1 MRSSE
6 PAAPPLGLS
15 HAHHIKDYMKKKRTL
30 SAEHLAKLQA
40 GRKKAQEN
48 QLPKQELPTVP
59 LGEPAVDKQG
69 ADLSAMR
76 RQIDEVMETNA
87 LLKAALLGNQ
97 SHQSAQG
104 VGVGQGG
111 RLLGEVDKYLIDPE
125 NYPNPTK
132 RLAQEPRLQTIAF
145 NHNYELEYDFRVRAY
160 ETKTGV
166 NMREPEFTVTLLR
179 VVLDDQGERVQLK
192 DKEGSLKDKFYIAR
206 RLMFHEDPQ
215 AALVIARE
223 NNLDVDKTD
232 EKVFLNEMRYIR
244 VRDWLFDYLWPKPAT
259 TKQGIIEESVGGT
272 LVQVYTKS
280 SVEPSAVDFDALQTK
295 V

>member
-1 MRSSE
+1 
-6 PAAPPLGLS
+6 
-15 HAHHIKDYMKKKRTL
+15 MKKKRKL

-40 GRKKAQEN
+40 GRKKAQES
-48 QLPKQELPTVP
+48 QSSKQELPTVP
-59 LGEPAVDKQG
+59 LGEPIVDKPNTP
-69 ADLSAMR
+69 DLGTMQ
-76 RQIDEVMETNA
+76 RQLDEVMETNA

-97 SHQSAQG
+97 SNQGAQG
-104 VGVGQGG
+104 IGIGQGG
-111 RLLGEVDKYLIDPE
+111 KLLGEVDKYLVDPG
-125 NYPNPTK
+125 NYPDPTK
-132 RLAQEPRLQTIAF
+132 RLAQESRLQSIAF

-166 NMREPEFTVTLLR
+166 NMREPEFTITLLR
-179 VVLDDQGERVQLK
+179 VVLDDQGERVKITGK
-192 DKEGSLKDKFYIAR
+192 DGKPMDKFYIAR

-223 NNLDVDKTD
+223 NNLDIDKTD
-232 EKVFLNEMRYIR
+232 EKVFLNEMRYLR

-259 TKQGIIEESVGGT
+259 TKQDIIEESVGGT